1 MEENE
6 MKLLDLKGLS
16 LVLGN
21 IKLPGRG
28 VQSPD
33 IDRICVMDRV
43 DYLALEVKDPRTAYL
58 LRG

>member
-6 MKLLDLKGLS
+6 MKLLDLKGVS
-16 LVLGN
+16 LVWG
-21 IKLPGRG
+21 KTRGRG

-33 IDRICVMDRV
+33 IDRIRVMDRA